1 MPSVATIFPEDAS
14 YHRPDS
20 EAERRLYPVLGAL
33 PDEYTVYCN
42 RRWHTPPRKGRPA
55 QPAEADFL
63 VAHPD
68 RGVLVVEVKG
78 GLIRYDPGTD
88 SWFSNDVRL
97 EQSPFAQV
105 QRTRYRLREMLRAS
119 SARVQFPLGEAV
131 AFPDV
136 DIAPRDLP
144 LGEVPERVIG
154 ASDLTSMEPALIRAF
169 ETFGLEDNG
178 AVFGRRGV
186 SSLTATIAGP
196 VQLKRRIGGRI
207 AESEAELIRLTE
219 NQYELLDALDGNQRV
234 LITGGA
240 GTGKTL
246 LAVEEARRLAAQ
258 GLRVLVTCF
267 NQPLGV
273 HLAGELKELDSVEA
287 LHFHGLCTHWA
298 KEAHLDT
305 QQRSDEAADEYYEHR
320 MPNLLAEAA
329 DRLERRVDAVVVD
342 EAQDFLPDWLDT
354 LELLL
359 EDRDGIMFL
368 FADEN
373 QAIFRRSFIRPAGF
387 ARYRLT
393 ANLRNTGAIHQ
404 LLVAHFGER
413 SIAHGSRGVDVV
425 ASTWSGERELR
436 HELSGWLTRLRD
448 NGVPGPAITV
458 LTGRSTSSSRFAR
471 DDGVGVFRLCTNPKR
486 GNEIRLATV
495 HRFKGLESPVVIL
508 CEMEDIHRLAARALW
523 YTGISRA
530 RSALILL
537 VHDPGGTL
545 TGLPVDDIL
554 GNIVP
559 KASEAPD
566 KRIRNE
572 PPG

>member
-1 MPSVATIFPEDAS
+1 MPTVATIFPEDAS

-20 EAERRLYPVLGAL
+20 EAERRLYPILGAL
-33 PDEYTVYCN
+33 PDDYTVYCN

-55 QPAEADFL
+55 HPAEADFL

-78 GLIRYDPGTD
+78 GLIGYDPRTD

-105 QRTRYRLREMLRAS
+105 QRTRYRLRDMLRAS
-119 SARVQFPLGEAV
+119 SAREVTFPLGEAV
-131 AFPDV
+131 AFPDADV
-136 DIAPRDLP
+136 GPGDLP
-144 LGEVPERVIG
+144 SGAVPERVIG
-154 ASDLTSMEPALIRAF
+154 ASDLTAIEPALIRVF

-186 SSLTATIAGP
+186 SALTATIAGP

-258 GLRVLVTCF
+258 GLHVLVTCF
-267 NQPLGV
+267 NQPLGM
-273 HLAGELKELDSVEA
+273 HLVGELKGVERVEA
-287 LHFHGLCTHWA
+287 LHFHGLCTRWG
-298 KEAHLDT
+298 KEAQLDT
-305 QQRSDEAADEYYEHR
+305 QQRPDEPADEYYERR

-329 DRLERRVDAVVVD
+329 DKLKRRVDAIVVD
-342 EAQDFLPDWLDT
+342 EAQDFLPDWLET

-359 EDRDGIMFL
+359 ADRDGLMFL

-387 ARYRLT
+387 LRYRLT

-404 LLVAHFGER
+404 LLVSHFAER
-413 SIAHGSRGVDVV
+413 SIARGSPGVEVI

-436 HELSGWLTRLRD
+436 HELSSWLTRLLD
-448 NGVPGPAITV
+448 NGVPRAAVTV

-471 DDGVGVFRLCTNPKR
+471 DERVGSFRLSANPKR
-486 GNEIRLATV
+486 DNEVRLASV

-508 CEMEDIHRLAARALW
+508 CEMEDVHRSAARALW

-537 VHDPGGTL
+537 LHDPGGAL
-545 TGLPVDDIL
+545 TGLAVDDIV
-554 GNIVP
+554 GNVVST
-559 KASEAPD
+559 ASESEGKQPRSAP
-566 KRIRNE
+566 E
-572 PPG
+572 

>member
-1 MPSVATIFPEDAS
+1 LATIFPEDAS

-20 EAERRLYPVLGAL
+20 EAERHLYPVLAAL
-33 PDEYTVYCN
+33 PREYTVYCN
-42 RRWHTPPRKGRPA
+42 RRWHTPPRRGKPA

-78 GLIRYDPGTD
+78 GLIRYDPRTD

-105 QRTRYRLREMLRAS
+105 QRTRYRLRDVLRVS
-119 SARVQFPLGEAV
+119 SRGGIEFPLGDAV

-136 DIAPRDLP
+136 DVGPRDLP
-144 LGEVPERVIG
+144 PGEVPDRVIDAGDLAAIEG
-154 ASDLTSMEPALIRAF
+154 AVVRAF
-169 ETFGLEDNG
+169 ETFGLENNG

-186 SSLTATIAGP
+186 SALTATIAGP
-196 VQLKRRIGGRI
+196 VALKRRLGGRI

-234 LITGGA
+234 LIAGGA

-246 LAVEEARRLAAQ
+246 LAVEEARRLAGQ

-273 HLAGELKELDSVEA
+273 HLAGELRDLERVEA
-287 LHFHGLCTHWA
+287 LHFHGLCTRWA
-298 KEAHLDT
+298 KEAHLET
-305 QQRSDEAADEYYEHR
+305 QQRPDEAADEYYER
-320 MPNLLAEAA
+320 CMPNLLAEAA

-342 EAQDFLPDWLDT
+342 EAQDFLPDWLET

-373 QAIFRRSFIRPAGF
+373 QAIFRRNFIRPAGF

-393 ANLRNTGAIHQ
+393 ANLRNSGAIHQ
-404 LLVAHFGER
+404 LLVSHFGER
-413 SIAHGSRGVDVV
+413 SIARGSPGVDVV
-425 ASTWSGERELR
+425 ADTWSGERELR
-436 HELSGWLTRLRD
+436 HEVSGWLTRLRD
-448 NGVPGPAITV
+448 NGVPGEAIAV

-471 DDGVGVFRLCTNPKR
+471 DDTVGSFRLCATPKR
-486 GNEIRLATV
+486 GNEIRLASV

-508 CEMEDIHRLAARALW
+508 CEMEDIHPSATRALW

-537 VHDPGGTL
+537 VHDPSGTL
-545 TGLPVDDIL
+545 TGQGVDEIL
-554 GNIVP
+554 DTSLA
-559 KASEAPD
+559 KAVETGDSTVHGT
-566 KRIRNE
+566 I
-572 PPG
+572 